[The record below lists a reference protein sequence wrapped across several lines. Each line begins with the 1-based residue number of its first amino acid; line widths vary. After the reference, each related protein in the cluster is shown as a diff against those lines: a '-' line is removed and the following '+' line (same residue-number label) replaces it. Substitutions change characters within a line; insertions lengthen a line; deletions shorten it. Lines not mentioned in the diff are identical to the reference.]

1 MYHLNRDFVCK
12 VLIFLEEWI
21 TYTDIKGFLNHLVW
35 WKIYHVLVL
44 SCFIDVNNT
53 PPPPHPIYALEPV
66 ILLETTL
73 SWFSKAYKMLNSDNQ
88 QLRKLKDVKSS
99 SARKLVW
106 SRPMIP
112 PFMFLLKKKKKNKLS
127 GWYICLLYPTFN
139 FNRFRTQIRL
149 PLIKVE
155 VMFFFWER
163 GSKSNYGV
171 CSWW

>member
-53 PPPPHPIYALEPV
+53 NPTPPPPQIYALEPV

-112 PFMFLLKKKKKNKLS
+112 PFMFLLKKKNTNYQVGTFVSYIPLS
-127 GWYICLLYPTFN
+127 I
-139 FNRFRTQIRL
+139 
-149 PLIKVE
+149 LIGLGHK
-155 VMFFFWER
+155 FD
-163 GSKSNYGV
+163 YH
-171 CSWW
+171 